1 MSSSD
6 DPRARFATTRWSVVV
21 AAGNEESPAARAAL
35 STLCETYWPP
45 LYAFLRRRGYP
56 AAEAQDLTQEFFA
69 TLLEKNYVEAADR
82 DRGRFRTFLL
92 VVLKRFLSKE
102 REREQALKRGGGVVT
117 LSLDFAAAEE
127 QVRFEPSDDW
137 TPEKEYERRWALTL
151 LARVLKRLEAEYAAR
166 GKSELFA
173 RCRGWLTGDAA
184 LSHEDVASAL
194 GMMAGAIKVTVHR
207 MRERY
212 RELLR
217 EEIAQTVAAPEDVAE
232 ELNHLLAALRGESV

>member
-1 MSSSD
+1 VSSD
-6 DPRARFATTRWSVVV
+6 DPHARFATTRWSVVV

-35 STLCETYWPP
+35 SSLCETYWPP

-56 AAEAQDLTQEFFA
+56 AVEAQDLTQEFFA
-69 TLLEKNYVEAADR
+69 RLLEKNYVEAADR

-102 REREQALKRGGGVVT
+102 RDREQALKRGGGVVT
-117 LSLDFAAAEE
+117 LSLDFVAAEE
-127 QVRFEPSDDW
+127 QVRFEPSDEW

-151 LARVLKRLEAEYAAR
+151 LDLVLKRLEAEYAAR

-173 RCRGWLTGDAA
+173 RCRPWLTGDAA
-184 LSHEDVASAL
+184 RSHEDVAATL
-194 GMMAGAIKVTVHR
+194 GMTAGAIKVTVHR

-217 EEIAQTVAAPEDVAE
+217 EEIAQTVATPEDVAE
-232 ELNHLLAALRGESV
+232 ELKHLLAALRGESV

>member
-1 MSSSD
+1 VSSSD
-6 DPRARFATTRWSVVV
+6 DLRARFATTRWSVVV

-45 LYAFLRRRGYP
+45 LYAFLRRQGHP

-69 TLLEKNYVEAADR
+69 TLLEKNFVEAADQ

-102 REREQALKRGGGVVT
+102 RDREQALKRGGGVVT
-117 LSLDFAAAEE
+117 LSLEFAAAEE

-151 LARVLKRLEAEYAAR
+151 LERVLKRLEAEYAAR
-166 GKSELFA
+166 GKAELFA
-173 RCRGWLTGDAA
+173 RCRGWLTADAA
-184 LSHEDVASAL
+184 LSHEDVAAAL
-194 GMMAGAIKVTVHR
+194 GMTAGAIKVTVHR

-217 EEIAQTVAAPEDVAE
+217 EEIAQTVAAPEDVEE
-232 ELNHLLAALRGESV
+232 ELKHLLAALRGESV